1 MKIVFADAGYWIALA
16 SPSGNYHARARE
28 VSAALGKFRTV
39 TSELVLPEM
48 LAALAATVTRGI
60 ASQVVQRVM
69 TDPNTEVVPQT
80 GLQFRAALTFYRERP
95 DKNWSLVDCASFLIM
110 QEKGIREALAHEH
123 HFEQAGYV
131 ALLRP

>member
-1 MKIVFADAGYWIALA
+1 MTIVFADAGYCIALA
-16 SPSGNYHARARE
+16 NPRDDYHARARE

-39 TSELVLPEM
+39 TSEMVLTEM
-48 LAALAATVTRGI
+48 LAALAATVTRGV

-69 TDPNTEVVPQT
+69 ADPNTDVIPQT

-110 QEKGIREALAHEH
+110 QEKGIREALAHDH